1 MNFKPTILLLFVLGL
16 QPGISH
22 SQGLIKKLKN
32 KATETVNKV
41 TTKKDSDTSETTSG
55 NSNGS
60 GSGSSRGVNDDSEGK
75 AVPGNSGKTE
85 SMPGGAA
92 RTEKTLAT
100 LNKGEYIIAD
110 ESTIK
115 IGTPGGGNGYT
126 LIVKSGNDFYA
137 ITESGRQGP
146 FKQVPA
152 ELLPKRAAT
161 AGSGIYSFEELKGH
175 SERDLGY
182 TMEGKVLIKHEGK
195 VIETLPAGTQ
205 YMGHYYDKKNNK
217 LIYITMSLQGDK
229 MGAVI
234 HQPAPKKD
242 IPLNTIMAQILQN
255 PVTGELMYSYAAEDI
270 TMKYFMNEDGV
281 SSGPYHQN
289 SKAYALHD
297 GKSYIVMSS
306 SSDSEEGT
314 TVYKDSKELY
324 TLKGVN
330 YDDAVIF
337 NHDAS
342 AYVVASSGGLKFSE
356 GSTVRTGIL
365 PTVERTSG
373 GLKLH
378 FLHIN
383 ANKEVVQSTIPW

>member
-41 TTKKDSDTSETTSG
+41 TTKKDSDTSETGSANSNTSG
-55 NSNGS
+55 RNN
-60 GSGSSRGVNDDSEGK
+60 NDDSEGK
-75 AVPGNSGKTE
+75 AATGSSKSE

-110 ESTIK
+110 ESSIK
-115 IGTPGGGNGYT
+115 VGTPGGGNGYT

-152 ELLPKRAAT
+152 ELLPKRAVT
-161 AGSGIYSFEELKGH
+161 AGSGIYSFEELKTN

-182 TMEGKVLIKHEGK
+182 TMEGKVLIKSEGK
-195 VIETLPAGTQ
+195 VLLTLPAGTQ

-217 LIYITMSLQGDK
+217 LIYITMSMQGEK

-255 PVTGELMYSYAAEDI
+255 PITGELMYSYAADDI

-306 SSDSEEGT
+306 SGNSDEGT

-324 TLKGVN
+324 TLKDVN

-342 AYVVASSGGLKFSE
+342 SYVVASSGGLKFSE

-365 PTVERTSG
+365 PTVERTSA